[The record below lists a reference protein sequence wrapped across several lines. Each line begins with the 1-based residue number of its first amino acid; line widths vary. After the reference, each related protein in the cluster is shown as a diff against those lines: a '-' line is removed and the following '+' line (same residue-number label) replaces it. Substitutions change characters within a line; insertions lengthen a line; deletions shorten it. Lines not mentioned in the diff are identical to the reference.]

1 MKIPTQKP
9 NAERSARVFGCTV
22 EQARVM
28 FRKNAYKLM
37 EMHEKAVKTGK
48 KVNHYTAEELEQS
61 AKDYLE
67 AAQ

>member
-1 MKIPTQKP
+1 MKTPIKP
-9 NAERSARVFGCTV
+9 NAEKSAKVFGCTL

-28 FRKNAYKLM
+28 FRRNAYKLM
-37 EMHEKAVKTGK
+37 EMHAKAMKTGK
-48 KVNHYTAEELEQS
+48 KVNGYTAEELEQS